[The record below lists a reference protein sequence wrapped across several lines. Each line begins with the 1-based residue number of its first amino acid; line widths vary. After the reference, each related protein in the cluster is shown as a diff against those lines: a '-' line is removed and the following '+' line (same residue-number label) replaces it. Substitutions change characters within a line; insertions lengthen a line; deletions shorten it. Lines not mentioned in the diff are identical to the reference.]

1 MFNKPDKA
9 SCSSCFVAS
18 LFLIAGW
25 WTDRGGEPRLISG
38 KPQLQIVIYSVI
50 TAVSTIKLSMV
61 LAYNQVNRKCLSD
74 YWKIFKVSTDPAPL
88 ECQNSN
94 DIELQACPSIFLFIF
109 LVLIS
114 NLKVQLEGEG
124 EWEGQVSEKPNSGK
138 TKKFFLE
145 IFQMI
150 ENMANKGDF

>member
-1 MFNKPDKA
+1 
-9 SCSSCFVAS
+9 
-18 LFLIAGW
+18 
-25 WTDRGGEPRLISG
+25 
-38 KPQLQIVIYSVI
+38 
-50 TAVSTIKLSMV
+50 MV